1 MLYCQHIPA
10 PPLSGFVDWLWFYEG
25 LNLPH
30 RRERVLPDGSTELI
44 INLDDSRR
52 KLFDREH
59 PRRFQTF
66 HRAWLSGAR
75 SDYILIDVL
84 PQASMIGVHFKP
96 GGLAPFLEMPPVE
109 LTGRVVELDSLF
121 GDAAV
126 ELRDGLLEAP
136 GAKAKFR
143 VLERFLL
150 GRAGCVLSQMPLVA
164 YALNAFRRDDSAV
177 RVRQV
182 ADSLGVSHKHFIE
195 LFRREVGLT
204 PKRFCRV
211 RRFQKTLAEV
221 QAHRVVDWAEVAGA
235 AGYYD
240 QAHFV
245 NDFRSFS
252 GITPSEY
259 LARRYGEVNFVP
271 DDLR

>member
-1 MLYCQHIPA
+1 MVYCTHIPA
-10 PPLSGFVDWLWFYEG
+10 APLSEFVDWFWFYEG
-25 LNLPH
+25 LDLPH

-52 KLFDREH
+52 KLFDRERPH
-59 PRRFQTF
+59 RFQTF

-84 PQASMIGVHFKP
+84 PRASMIGVHFKP
-96 GGLAPFLEMPPVE
+96 GGLAPFLEIPPVE
-109 LTGRVVELDSLF
+109 LTGHVVELDSLL
-121 GDAAV
+121 GNSAL
-126 ELRDGLLEAP
+126 ELRDTLLEAS
-136 GAKAKFR
+136 GANAKFR
-143 VLERFLL
+143 VLERFLFR
-150 GRAGCVLSQMPLVA
+150 RASRPSRTPLVA
-164 YALNAFRRDDSAV
+164 YALSEFHRDDSAV

-211 RRFQKTLAEV
+211 RRFQQTLAEV
-221 QAHRVVDWAEVAGA
+221 KAHRVVDWAEVAGA

-240 QAHFV
+240 QAHFI

-259 LARRYGEVNFVP
+259 LARRYGEANFVA
-271 DDLR
+271 DDA

>member
-1 MLYCQHIPA
+1 MVYRTHIPA
-10 PPLSGFVDWLWFYEG
+10 APLSEFVDWFWFYEG
-25 LNLPH
+25 LDLPH

-44 INLDDSRR
+44 INLDDSCR
-52 KLFDREH
+52 KLFDREQPH
-59 PRRFQTF
+59 RFQTF

-96 GGLAPFLEMPPVE
+96 GGLAPFLEIPLVE
-109 LTGRVVELDSLF
+109 LTGLVVELDSLL
-121 GDAAV
+121 GDSAL
-126 ELRDGLLEAP
+126 ELRDTLLEAS
-136 GAKAKFR
+136 GARAKFK
-143 VLERFLL
+143 VLEHFLFR
-150 GRAGCVLSQMPLVA
+150 RASRTSRTPLVA
-164 YALNAFRRDDSAV
+164 YALSEFYRDDSAV

-211 RRFQKTLAEV
+211 RRFQQTLAEV
-221 QAHRVVDWAEVAGA
+221 KAHRVVDWAEVASA

-271 DDLR
+271 LDD

>member
-1 MLYCQHIPA
+1 MRYCQHIPA
-10 PPLSGFVDWLWFYEG
+10 PPLSGFVDWFWFYEG
-25 LNLPH
+25 LDLPH

-44 INLDDSRR
+44 VNLDDSRR

-59 PRRFQTF
+59 PHRFQTF

-96 GGLAPFLEMPPVE
+96 GGLAPFLEMPAVE
-109 LTGRVVELDSLF
+109 LTGQVVELDSLF
-121 GDAAV
+121 GAAAL
-126 ELRDGLLEAP
+126 ELRGKLIEAA
-136 GAKAKFR
+136 GAKAKFQ
-143 VLERFLL
+143 VLEQFLL
-150 GRAGCVLSQMPLVA
+150 ARAGRTLSRTPLVA
-164 YALNAFRRDDSAV
+164 YALNEFRRDDSVV
-177 RVRQV
+177 RVREV
-182 ADSLGVSHKHFIE
+182 AHSLGVSHKHFIE
-195 LFRREVGLT
+195 LFRREIGLA

-211 RRFQKTLAEV
+211 RRFQRTLAEV
-221 QAHRVVDWAEVAGA
+221 KAHRVVDWAEVASA

-252 GITPSEY
+252 GITPTEY

-271 DDLR
+271 VDG